1 MDREEIKQIVF
12 DTINSALDAKI
23 QLTEDMNN
31 DDIENWSSLIQA
43 IVITNLQDKF
53 NIKFKLKDINRWSDL
68 KSLIDIISEKQ

>member
-31 DDIENWSSLIQA
+31 DDIENWSSLIQS